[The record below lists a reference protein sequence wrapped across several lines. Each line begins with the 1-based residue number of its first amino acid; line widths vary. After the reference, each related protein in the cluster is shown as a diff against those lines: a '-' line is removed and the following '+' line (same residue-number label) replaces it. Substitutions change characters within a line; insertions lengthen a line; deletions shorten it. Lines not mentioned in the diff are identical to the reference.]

1 MNQQEIRNPF
11 PLYALPPS
19 LRDPVCEVQSI
30 VKSPVEIVFGSALG
44 ALSLVCQD
52 QFNVRRPNGLESP
65 CSLFLITIA
74 ESGERKTTT
83 DRLFAKPIRDI
94 ETASEVAAEKAQEQ
108 FQADFQAWSVKAK
121 ALRSALANQTTNEA
135 NDE

>member
-1 MNQQEIRNPF
+1 MFPTTNPF
-11 PLYALPPS
+11 PIYALPPS
-19 LRDPVCEVQSI
+19 LYDAICEVQSI
-30 VKSPVEIVFGSALG
+30 VQSPIEIVFGSAIG

-52 QFNVRRPNGLESP
+52 QYNVRRPNGLESP

-83 DRLFAKPIRDI
+83 DRLFAKPIRDF

-108 FQADFQAWSVKAK
+108 YHADFQAWSVKAK
-121 ALRSALANQTTNEA
+121 ALRVALSNLTTKEVTDA
-135 NDE
+135 E